1 MFRVVIADDEPSVV
15 ESLVQSIQ
23 WEELGL
29 QVVGTASTGKDA
41 RKLVQEQKA
50 DIAILDIRMPGF
62 SGLELCEQLKSEN
75 EEIQVIIISGYA
87 EFAYAE
93 KAIRYGVIGY
103 CLKPLDYVQVTR
115 YLRKA
120 LQNLNKINQI
130 KIREDL
136 LEVLEDASEKKI
148 RNTLEPLGFEEDQY
162 YVAVSIGERLQ
173 VLESNGL
180 ALRLGRG
187 QWGYLMRQ
195 PFDQSVRAKLYKCL
209 GWQGI
214 GYFKESVCA
223 QEIYSSLEECTVRAY
238 QFFVDEKRCIN
249 AVSGEIPDWLDA
261 VRSEIQ
267 DGRWDKIPA
276 ILNQISES
284 GKNKFD
290 VRTALQLHHMI
301 SSILTSSS
309 LSEENDPY
317 IYSIEELVA
326 EYGTFHR
333 MTAQLAHLIEDMD
346 RPDMAAAYNNSAFMK
361 LIRYVNEN
369 YRGDISL
376 SDAAHALYL
385 NPNYVS
391 QLFKKEAGVT
401 FVRYVTQKRIEE
413 AKDLLA
419 NTEASLTDIAIAVG
433 FHDYFYFIKTFK
445 KITGQTPKQYRDQ
458 SR

>member
-1 MFRVVIADDEPSVV
+1 MFRVMIADDEPSVV

-29 QVVGTASTGKDA
+29 QVIGTASTGKDA
-41 RKLVQEQKA
+41 LALVREQKA
-50 DIAILDIRMPGF
+50 EIAVLDIRMPGF
-62 SGLELCEQLKSEN
+62 SGLELCEQLKRED
-75 EEIQVIIISGYA
+75 EEIQVIVISGYA

-103 CLKPLDYVQVTR
+103 CLKPLDYVQVSR

-120 LQNLNKINQI
+120 VQNLNRINRI

-148 RNTLEPLGFEEDQY
+148 RNTLGSLGFEEEQY

-173 VLESNGL
+173 ILENNGV
-180 ALRLGRG
+180 ALRLGCG
-187 QWGYLMRQ
+187 QWGYLMRR
-195 PFDQSVRAKLYKCL
+195 PFDQLTRTELYKCM

-214 GYFKESVCA
+214 GYFKTPVCA
-223 QEIYSSLEECTVRAY
+223 REIYSSLEECTVRAY
-238 QFFVDEKRCIN
+238 QFFVEEKRCIN
-249 AVSGEIPDWLDA
+249 ADSGEMPDWLDV

-267 DGRWDKIPA
+267 DGRWDNIPA
-276 ILNQISES
+276 ILNQIPES

-309 LSEENDPY
+309 LSEETDPY

-326 EYGTFHR
+326 EYGTFCH
-333 MTAQLAHLIEDMD
+333 MITQLAHMIEDMD

-369 YRGDISL
+369 YHGDISL

-419 NTEASLTDIAIAVG
+419 NTEASLTDIAITVG

-445 KITGQTPKQYRDQ
+445 KITGLTPKQYRDQ
-458 SR
+458 A